1 MDKEEISPALNLK
14 ILGDMLPLQRG
25 QSTRGEPKHIIR
37 IGIQRMIFWAINVYS
52 LSIEI
57 LIWQVSGS
65 LDGKLI
71 VWDCWTGNKIQ
82 VDNLLHKDPFE
93 QMSVQVIPL
102 KSAWVMTSAFSP
114 SGNLVACGGM
124 DNMLT
129 IYNINSRFG
138 TEQR

>member
-1 MDKEEISPALNLK
+1 MNDLLLAMS
-14 ILGDMLPLQRG
+14 
-25 QSTRGEPKHIIR
+25 
-37 IGIQRMIFWAINVYS
+37 WAINVYS
-52 LSIEI
+52 LSIDI
-57 LIWQVSGS
+57 QIWQVSGS

-82 VDNLLHKDPFE
+82 VDNLLYKDPFE

>member
-1 MDKEEISPALNLK
+1 MYILSLLK
-14 ILGDMLPLQRG
+14 
-25 QSTRGEPKHIIR
+25 SK
-37 IGIQRMIFWAINVYS
+37 
-52 LSIEI
+52 
-57 LIWQVSGS
+57 IWQVSGS

-82 VDNLLHKDPFE
+82 VDKLLHKDPFE